1 MTKNFAANLKIGAV
15 MGSSVGRV
23 FGGVKNKIKAQEAEL
38 KRLRAA
44 YKEASKGSGE
54 FAGSLNKLEKEIGD
68 AESKL
73 KRLRAASK
81 ISLGDAMGK
90 IGSSF
95 VGDAKRLAV
104 GAGIAVGA
112 IAAVGTA
119 VYATTRGFV
128 DWADDIGDSAEALGM
143 STQALQTW
151 QFAAATVGVGG
162 SKMTASVARFSK
174 AVMEGGESTDKTLA
188 SLSINAA
195 RLRKLGLDEQLE
207 VVAEAFKNYKGVDK
221 AALSMKLFGKSG
233 YQLAGILSKGK
244 KGLDEFRKAGE
255 ETGAVLDD
263 EAAAAAGEAA
273 SALDMFGITMLGLR
287 NTIAIQFV
295 PTLRRLAERFT
306 QFARENGPQIRE
318 WASKFATLIET
329 KVVPAI
335 GAMINKL
342 PGIIDGFGQFA
353 SKLFDG
359 AKAAADFLG
368 GWENLG
374 IALVALNFAPT
385 IAAVGSMV
393 ASLWT
398 LTGASWAAVGPWLAL
413 AAAIGSV
420 IYIFNNLDTVG
431 EKVNGFLD
439 AIIGDGYT
447 TMMGDALNNLV
458 WFITED
464 IPHAF
469 TELGNTITTFA
480 TNASNAIRD
489 AFASVFAWLINRF
502 DMIGNKIAAIWNKAK
517 ALGESVKSFF
527 GFGSA
532 ASPTSAPVTPRES
545 MPDRS
550 TSMNQS
556 NNFNINVNAPGAD
569 GRRIADQL
577 RNEFNR
583 KPLFDSDGAL
593 APG

>member
-1 MTKNFAANLKIGAV
+1 MTKNFAANMKIGAV

-23 FGGVKNKIKAQEAEL
+23 FGGVKNKIKEQEAEL
-38 KRLRAA
+38 KRLRAT

-162 SKMTASVARFSK
+162 AKMTASIARFSK
-174 AVMEGGESTDKTLA
+174 AIMEGGDATDKTLA
-188 SLSINAA
+188 SLSINAS

-207 VVAEAFKNYKGVDK
+207 VVAEAFENYKGADK

-233 YQLAGILSKGK
+233 YQLVGILSKGK

-295 PTLRRLAERFT
+295 PTLQRLAERFT
-306 QFARENGPQIRE
+306 TFARENGPQIRK
-318 WASKFATLIET
+318 WASKFAALIENE
-329 KVVPAI
+329 VVPAI
-335 GAMINKL
+335 GTLIDNL
-342 PGIIDGFGQFA
+342 PGIIEGFGEFA

-359 AKAAADFLG
+359 AKAAANFLG
-368 GWENLG
+368 GWDNLG

-385 IAAVGSMV
+385 IAAIGSMV

-398 LTGASWAAVGPWLAL
+398 LTGATWAAVWPWVAL
-413 AAAIGSV
+413 AAAIGAV
-420 IYIFNNLDTVG
+420 FYIFNNMDKVG
-431 EKVNGFLD
+431 EKMNSIWEGFIGPENLAKIGKGLLWIERLPDTIAEATDRAFNAVRDWAVNSG
-439 AIIGDGYT
+439 
-447 TMMGDALNNLV
+447 
-458 WFITED
+458 
-464 IPHAF
+464 
-469 TELGNTITTFA
+469 
-480 TNASNAIRD
+480 NAIRD
-489 AFASVFAWLINRF
+489 AFTAVFDWLLVKF
-502 DMIGNKIAAIWNKAK
+502 DMIGANAK
-517 ALGESVKSFF
+517 ALGESVKNFF
-527 GFGSA
+527 GFGGVTPS
-532 ASPTSAPVTPRES
+532 SSAPVTPAES

-550 TSMNQS
+550 TSQNQS

-583 KPLFDSDGAL
+583 KPLFDMDGAL
-593 APG
+593 APV

>member
-23 FGGVKNKIKAQEAEL
+23 FGGVNKRIKEQESALKKLRASYKDAAKGTGEFTGSLEKMQKEIKDSEQEL
-38 KRLRAA
+38 KRLRD
-44 YKEASKGSGE
+44 
-54 FAGSLNKLEKEIGD
+54 L
-68 AESKL
+68 SKL
-73 KRLRAASK
+73 G
-81 ISLGDAMGK
+81 LGGVMGK
-90 IGSSF
+90 VGSTF
-95 VGDAKRLAV
+95 MGDAKRLAV
-104 GAGIAVGA
+104 GAGIATAA
-112 IAAVGTA
+112 IAAVGA
-119 VYATTRGFV
+119 SVYSVTRGFV

-162 SKMTASVARFSK
+162 AKMTASVARFSK
-174 AVMEGGESTDKTLA
+174 AIMEGGDATDETLGK
-188 SLSINAA
+188 LTINAA
-195 RLRKLGLDEQLE
+195 RLRKLSLDEQLE
-207 VVAEAFKNYKGVDK
+207 VVAEAFKNYKGADK

-244 KGLDEFRKAGE
+244 QGLDDFRKAGE
-255 ETGAVLDD
+255 ETGAVLTD

-273 SALDMFGITMLGLR
+273 SVLDMFGITLVGLR

-295 PTLRRLAERFT
+295 PALKSMTEQFIRLVRD
-306 QFARENGPQIRE
+306 NGPKIRE
-318 WASKFATLIET
+318 WATKFGAVLEAN
-329 KVVPAI
+329 VVPAI
-335 GAMINKL
+335 GKMIEKL
-342 PGIIDGFGQFA
+342 PGIIDGVSKFA
-353 SKLFDG
+353 TKLFDG

-368 GWENLG
+368 GWDKLAYAL
-374 IALVALNFAPT
+374 IAMNFAPT
-385 IAAVGSMV
+385 IAAIGTMV

-398 LTGASWAAVGPWLAL
+398 LTGATWAAVGPWLAL
-413 AAAIGSV
+413 AAAVGSV

-489 AFASVFAWLINRF
+489 AFASVFAWLITQF
-502 DMIGNKIAAIWNKAK
+502 DMIGNKIAAIWDKAK
-517 ALGESVKSFF
+517 ALGESVKNFF
-527 GFGSA
+527 GFGASA
-532 ASPTSAPVTPRES
+532 TPTSAPVTPAES

-556 NNFNINVNAPGAD
+556 NSFNINVNAPGAD
-569 GRRIADQL
+569 GRRIADQI

-583 KPLFDSDGAL
+583 KPLFDMDGAL

>member
-1 MTKNFAANLKIGAV
+1 MIKNFAANLKIGAV

-23 FGGVKNKIKAQEAEL
+23 FGGVKTKIKAQEAEL

-54 FAGSLNKLEKEIGD
+54 FAGSLKKLEKEIGD

-73 KRLRAASK
+73 KRLRDASK

-95 VGDAKRLAV
+95 TGDAKRLAV

-162 SKMTASVARFSK
+162 AKMTASVARFSK
-174 AVMEGGESTDKTLA
+174 AVMEGGDATDETL
-188 SLSINAA
+188 SKLTINAA
-195 RLRKLGLDEQLE
+195 RLRKLSLDEQLE
-207 VVAEAFKNYKGVDK
+207 VVAEAFKNYKGADK

-318 WASKFATLIET
+318 WASRFATLIET

-335 GAMINKL
+335 GAMIDKL
-342 PGIIDGFGQFA
+342 PGIIDEFGKFA

-368 GWENLG
+368 GWENLA

-385 IAAVGSMV
+385 IAAIGSMV

-398 LTGASWAAVGPWLAL
+398 LSGATWAVVSPWLAL
-413 AAAIGSV
+413 AAAIGAV
-420 IYIFNNLDTVG
+420 VYIFNNLDTVG
-431 EKVNGFLD
+431 EKVNAFYD
-439 AIIGDGYT
+439 AIFGEGFT
-447 TMMGDALNNLV
+447 LMMGDFFNELANLPSTIEHYTDLAFKV
-458 WFITED
+458 FQDWAEKTARVIRE
-464 IPHAF
+464 AF
-469 TELGNTITTFA
+469 TA
-480 TNASNAIRD
+480 
-489 AFASVFAWLINRF
+489 VFNWLAEQFNVIS
-502 DMIGNKIAAIWNKAK
+502 NKITAMWDKAK

-532 ASPTSAPVTPRES
+532 ASPTSAPVTPSES

>member
-162 SKMTASVARFSK
+162 AKMTASVARFSK
-174 AVMEGGESTDKTLA
+174 AVMEGGDATDKTLA

-207 VVAEAFKNYKGVDK
+207 VVAEAFKNYKGADK

-335 GAMINKL
+335 GAMIDKL
-342 PGIIDGFGQFA
+342 PGIIDGFAQFA

-368 GWENLG
+368 GWDKLAYAL
-374 IALVALNFAPT
+374 IAMNFAPT
-385 IAAVGSMV
+385 IAAIGSMV
-393 ASLWT
+393 GSLVT
-398 LTGASWAAVGPWLAL
+398 LTGATWAAVWPWLAL
-413 AAAIGSV
+413 SAAIGGV
-420 IYIFNNLDTVG
+420 TYVLTDLGDGDWKKGLF
-431 EKVNGFLD
+431 EAFK
-439 AIIGDGYT
+439 IIGTEIEVLGEIIGGWWDGVT
-447 TMMGDALNNLV
+447 NSFGRNLE
-458 WFITED
+458 FLTS
-464 IPHAF
+464 AF
-469 TELGNTITTFA
+469 TQWA
-480 TNASNAIRD
+480 TNTATAIRD
-489 AFASVFAWLINRF
+489 SFAAVFAWLISHF
-502 DMIGNKIAAIWNKAK
+502 DMIGNKLNAMWNKAK

-532 ASPTSAPVTPRES
+532 ASPTSAPVTPPES